1 MKQYY
6 NVKNYARTPEIQE
19 LPSLIDIQR
28 QSFEDFFYGG
38 KLKEL
43 FDEIN
48 PIESFNG
55 NLSLYFPGNH
65 PDSEEFEFQPPPK
78 DHRPYRLLNTTQKPK
93 KGLQIYMQEPKYDED
108 ECIERDMSFAAP
120 LYVQV
125 AMVNHEQGDEII
137 LQNIF
142 MGEFPLMT
150 EKGTFIINGTE
161 RVVVSQLIRSP
172 GVYFDAEEER
182 ATGRQLSN
190 AKLIP
195 DRGAWMEFETR
206 KTDYITIKF
215 NRKRTIPVTILL
227 RALASVDDG
236 LPKSL
241 SPIKTG
247 KDEEIL
253 ELFAAVDDNETHQ
266 YIQSS
271 FKNEPVWEVKKNQ
284 TLSDAAL
291 IEFYKR
297 MRPGDPPT
305 LENAREYLR
314 GQLFDQRRYDLER
327 VGRYK
332 LNQRLG
338 LEGKIELSHRTITKA
353 DIVKLVEQMI
363 KINNGARAKDDIDH
377 LGNRRVKT
385 VGELIGNKLRIGMR
399 RMERVVK
406 ERMSIREAEQLTPV
420 SLVNIRPI
428 VAAVRE
434 FFGSSQLSQFMEQ
447 TNPLSELTHKRTLSA
462 LGPGGLRRE
471 RAGFDVRDVHH
482 SHYGRIC
489 PIETPEGP
497 NIGLIGR
504 LASYA
509 RVNELGFIET
519 PYRKVVNTLDVEDP
533 RLPGRTL
540 RDDVEASLR
549 IEVGDVVDERL
560 LERLRLF
567 GDEADT
573 LPMLAKEDEVFSLL
587 ARIADLGSDDRLD
600 ESQQGF
606 DAFADTAAREYA
618 VLDNKIY
625 ELRRTSAS
633 SDDDSVERFLEL
645 YEQRMNEIGQVY
657 DEYGDARTE
666 LRGVVAQLR
675 QQTELPD
682 ELAEAARLFLE
693 KAEEHGRERADLE
706 AGLRNLNNAVSEIA
720 SLNGGSIPKNLRDR
734 VQKHGKR
741 LTKYPDRLE
750 SARSSQA
757 SAGQALRSLI
767 DSESMA
773 GGVIRNRPVSED
785 LLGEQLGGSVN
796 IESLVLEE
804 GAQIDAEAIELLKR
818 HGITE
823 IPVVPFASHEIEY
836 LSADHED
843 RFIIA
848 QANAV
853 LGERGQF
860 VSRRVSARYEQGF
873 LSVPPRRIEFMDI
886 APRQIVGISA
896 ALIPFLSH
904 DAANRALMGSNM
916 QRQAVPLLTPDVS
929 VVSTGMERQ
938 AASDS
943 GQVLVSEIEA
953 EVISV
958 QGHRVIV
965 RTQEGAEHTF
975 QLRKYERS
983 NQSTCID
990 QRPVVRKGDW
1000 IKPGDVVA
1008 DSSSTYNG
1016 HLALGHDVLTCFLSW
1031 DGGNYEDALLVS
1043 EDMLR
1048 NDKFT
1053 SIHIEKHEIEARDTK
1068 LGPEE
1073 ITFDIPNV
1081 GEDALKDLDEHG
1093 IVRIGAEVGPNDIL
1107 VGKITPKGEKELSP
1121 EEKLLRAIF
1130 GEQAREVKD
1139 SSLRLPHGDRGKVID
1154 VKVFTRDEHPDLPAG
1169 VEKMVRVSVAQR
1181 RKLTVGDKMAGRHG
1195 NKGVISKIVS
1205 VEDMPYIDGG
1215 VPVEIILNPLGVPS
1229 RMNIGQI
1236 LELHLGWAA
1245 DRMGFRAITPVFDG
1259 VKEHEIQAELG
1270 RAWMTDW
1277 AWRQTTARAWEN
1289 QERLAASVGMAPD
1302 EFDDDMHVIS
1312 AYLFERVG
1320 ESGLYDSEKIILER
1334 DPIYVRRVAVA
1345 EMLRENGYDP
1355 DEIMVYDNSE
1365 LSDETRD
1372 QRDMKALEV
1381 SIRLWIEQTATEAIE
1396 LREDMT
1402 QRELFDIADRVMFA
1416 TTQPVP
1422 HYGKQTLFDGRTGE
1436 PFDRPVAVGY
1446 VHMLK
1451 LAHLVE
1457 DKAHARSTGPYSLVT
1472 QQPLGGKAQFGG
1484 QRFGEMEVW
1493 ALEAYGAAHILQ
1505 EMLTVKSDDVQGRVK
1520 TYESIVKGEAIE
1532 EPGIPTSFRVLVKE
1546 LQSLGLSVEAITGAG
1561 DVIRFGKYDEQARK
1575 PQPETGLLGLGTG

>member
-1 MKQYY
+1 LKHYY
-6 NVKNYARTPEIQE
+6 NVKSYARTPEIQE
-19 LPSLIDIQR
+19 LPSLIDIQLR
-28 QSFEDFFYGG
+28 SFQDFLYGG
-38 KLKEL
+38 RLLEL

-48 PIESFNG
+48 PIQSFNG
-55 NLSLYFPGNH
+55 NLSLYFPGNI
-65 PDSEEFEFQPPPK
+65 PQAQEFGLEYWFEES
-78 DHRPYRLLNTTQKPK
+78 
-93 KGLQIYMQEPKYDED
+93 KYDED
-108 ECIERDMSFAAP
+108 ACLERDMSYAAP
-120 LYVQV
+120 LYVRV
-125 AMVNHEQGDEII
+125 ALVNHDQGDEVI
-137 LQNIF
+137 LQDIF
-142 MGEFPLMT
+142 LGDFPLMT

-172 GVYFDAEEER
+172 GVYFDLEEER

-227 RALASVDDG
+227 RALAAIDDG
-236 LPKSL
+236 LGESK

-247 KDEEIL
+247 DDEEIL
-253 ELFAAVDDNETHQ
+253 ALFADVDNDETHK
-266 YIQSS
+266 YIESS
-271 FKNEPVWEVKKNQ
+271 LKNEPVWDVKKKQ
-284 TLSDAAL
+284 TIAEVAL

-305 LENAREYLR
+305 LDNARDYLA

-332 LNQRLG
+332 LNQRLD
-338 LEGKIELSHRTITKA
+338 LEGVVDPDHRTITKA
-353 DIVKLVEQMI
+353 DIVALVRHMI
-363 KINNGARAKDDIDH
+363 IINSGQRGRDDIDH

-385 VGELIGNKLRIGMR
+385 VGELIGNKLRIGLR

-420 SLVNIRPI
+420 SLINIRPI

-509 RVNELGFIET
+509 QVNDLGFIET
-519 PYRKVVNTLDVEDP
+519 PYRKVVS
-533 RLPGRTL
+533 
-540 RDDVEASLR
+540 SLS
-549 IEVGDVVDERL
+549 VGDPGLVGRRLYDDIEDAKGKVV
-560 LERLRLF
+560 F
-567 GDEADT
+567 
-573 LPMLAKEDEVFSLL
+573 
-587 ARIADLGSDDRLD
+587 
-600 ESQQGF
+600 
-606 DAFADTAAREYA
+606 
-618 VLDNKIY
+618 
-625 ELRRTSAS
+625 
-633 SDDDSVERFLEL
+633 
-645 YEQRMNEIGQVY
+645 
-657 DEYGDARTE
+657 
-666 LRGVVAQLR
+666 
-675 QQTELPD
+675 
-682 ELAEAARLFLE
+682 
-693 KAEEHGRERADLE
+693 
-706 AGLRNLNNAVSEIA
+706 
-720 SLNGGSIPKNLRDR
+720 
-734 VQKHGKR
+734 
-741 LTKYPDRLE
+741 
-750 SARSSQA
+750 
-757 SAGQALRSLI
+757 
-767 DSESMA
+767 
-773 GGVIRNRPVSED
+773 
-785 LLGEQLGGSVN
+785 
-796 IESLVLEE
+796 EE
-804 GAQIDAEAIELLKR
+804 GTILDAKIVSSLKR
-818 HGITE
+818 RKIKE
-823 IPVVPFASHEIEY
+823 VPVAPFATREIEY
-836 LSADHED
+836 LSADNED
-843 RFIIA
+843 KFIIA
-848 QANAV
+848 QANA
-853 LGERGQF
+853 LLDDHNQF
-860 VSRRVSARYEQGF
+860 VSNRVSARYMQGF
-873 LSVPPRRIEFMDI
+873 LSVPPQRIDYMDI

-929 VVSTGMERQ
+929 VVSTGMEGQ
-938 AASDS
+938 AAYDS

-965 RTQEGAEHTF
+965 RTADGEEVTY

-990 QRPVVRKGDW
+990 QRPLVRKGDA
-1000 IKPGDVVA
+1000 IKPGDVIA
-1008 DSSSTYNG
+1008 DSSSTFDG
-1016 HLALGHDVLTCFLSW
+1016 QLALGHDVLTCFLSW
-1031 DGGNYEDALLVS
+1031 DGGNYEDALLIS
-1043 EDMLR
+1043 EEMLR

-1068 LGPEE
+1068 LGAEE
-1073 ITFDIPNV
+1073 ITYDIPNV
-1081 GEDALKDLDEHG
+1081 GEEALKDLDEHG

-1195 NKGVISKIVS
+1195 NKGVISKIVPI
-1205 VEDMPYIDGG
+1205 EDMPYVDGG
-1215 VPVEIILNPLGVPS
+1215 TPVEIILNPLGVPS

-1245 DRMGFRAITPVFDG
+1245 DRMGFRAVTPVFDG
-1259 VKEHEIQAELG
+1259 VREHEIQAELG
-1270 RAWMTDW
+1270 RAWMLDW
-1277 AWRQTTARAWEN
+1277 AWKQITERAWEN
-1289 QERLAASVGMAPD
+1289 QARLASSAGID
-1302 EFDDDMHVIS
+1302 REDFDDDMHVIC
-1312 AYLFERVG
+1312 AYLLDRVG
-1320 ESGLYDSEKIILER
+1320 ESGLYDNEAIILER
-1334 DPIYVRRVAVA
+1334 DEIYVRRVAVA
-1345 EMLRENGYDP
+1345 EVLRELGYDP
-1355 DEIMVYDNSE
+1355 EEIMVYDNSD
-1365 LSDETRD
+1365 LAADMRDERD
-1372 QRDMKALEV
+1372 LAALRV
-1381 SIRLWIEQTATEAIE
+1381 SLCLWIQQTSPEAIE
-1396 LREDMT
+1396 LSDSLSIRD
-1402 QRELFDIADRVMFA
+1402 LFDIANRVMFE
-1416 TTQPVP
+1416 TGHPLP
-1422 HYGKQTLFDGRTGE
+1422 HYGKQTLYDGRTGE
-1436 PFDRPVAVGY
+1436 PFDRHVAVGY

-1520 TYESIVKGEAIE
+1520 TYESIVKGEPIE

-1546 LQSLGLSVEAITGAG
+1546 LQSLGLAVEAITGSG
-1561 DVIRFGKYDEQARK
+1561 DVIRFGKDDEQTRR
-1575 PQPETGLLGLGTG
+1575 PQPATGLLGLGSR